1 MDKKE
6 KKEFIGELW
15 FDEKTESLHIKGK
28 TGFDSTK
35 WRNLDQEI
43 EKNLEDHFEEHDP
56 RKVKYYAKLGFYQQ
70 LTAAEMIG
78 KSETFLTYWRKN
90 GVLKEDIH
98 WVRTV
103 GRGISYNPELCKLA
117 IKKAKLGY

>member
-78 KSETFLTYWRKN
+78 ESETFLTYWRKN